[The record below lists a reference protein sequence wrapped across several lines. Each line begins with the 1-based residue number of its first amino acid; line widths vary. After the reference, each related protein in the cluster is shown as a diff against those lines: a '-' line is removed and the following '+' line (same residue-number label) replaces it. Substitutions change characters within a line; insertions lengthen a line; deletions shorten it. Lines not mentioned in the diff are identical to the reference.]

1 MIWYV
6 FCVTHFVC
14 FVTLISNFSAQG
26 LDPTVATAAG
36 AGAAAAGARADT
48 QGEGGAG
55 AAAATERTGGGGGNG
70 RQDIGRVGVQI
81 AFQSAA
87 SGEYMS

>member
-1 MIWYV
+1 MGVIFPGSAVPLGYDLV
-6 FCVTHFVC
+6 CFCVTHFVC

-55 AAAATERTGGGGGNG
+55 AAAAAERLGGGGH
-70 RQDIGRVGVQI
+70 
-81 AFQSAA
+81 
-87 SGEYMS
+87 E